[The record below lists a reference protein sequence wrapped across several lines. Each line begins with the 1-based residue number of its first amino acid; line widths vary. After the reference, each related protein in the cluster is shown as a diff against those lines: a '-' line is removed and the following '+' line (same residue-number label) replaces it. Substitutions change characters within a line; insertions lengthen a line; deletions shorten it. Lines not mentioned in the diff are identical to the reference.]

1 MNLKNFKLI
10 ALSIFLLSLAFSC
23 TVPDGI
29 DDDLS
34 FLDTAV
40 SSNQNSI
47 FDISTDNSG
56 LVKITPIGEG
66 VSSFKVSYGHGTSGP
81 VTVAPGYST
90 THYYPEGSY
99 TVSILSKDIAGN
111 EYTHTFPLQV
121 TYVAPENIEA
131 NLNFSGTVLNL
142 TATADFANGFQ
153 VKWGDGGTNEVATA
167 MTGTLGNTFTAPAHT
182 YAPGVYTLTLTAL
195 SGGAATTTVT
205 YPVTVFAPFAL
216 PITYESPIQN
226 YNIGGTFGNVSVS
239 QVANP
244 FPGGINT
251 SATVRKYVKAVGA
264 PGWGGTWTP
273 MSSPNAVPI
282 NINNGSKI
290 KVLVYSTEVGKKL
303 NVELEQGSGGVSNQ
317 VLKVASTVANQWEE
331 LVFDFGTLGIPA
343 GTSFNQLVF
352 RYNDSSDGFGEVIY
366 LDNIRQTN

>member
-1 MNLKNFKLI
+1 MKN
-10 ALSIFLLSLAFSC
+10 IFNTISFFILLVFAYSC
-23 TVPDGI
+23 SKPEGI
-29 DDDLS
+29 HDDLS
-34 FLDTAV
+34 FIETAA

-66 VSSFKVSYGHGTSGP
+66 VTSFKVTYGHGTSAP

-90 THYYPEGSY
+90 THNYPEGSY
-99 TVSILSKDIAGN
+99 TVTILSKDITAN

-153 VKWGDGGTNEVATA
+153 VKWGDGGTSEVATA
-167 MTGTLGNTFTAPAHT
+167 MTGSLGNTFTAPAHN

-205 YPVTVFAPFAL
+205 YPVTVFAPFEL

-273 MSSPNAVPI
+273 MSTPNAVPI
-282 NINNGSKI
+282 NIDNGSKI
-290 KVLVYSTEVGKKL
+290 KVLVYSTEIGKKL

-317 VLKVASTVANQWEE
+317 VLKVESTVANQWEE
-331 LVFDFGTLGIPA
+331 LIFDFGTLSIPA

-352 RYNDSSDGFGEVIY
+352 RYNDVADGVGEVIY